1 MKKYAESRIQK
12 RDMKVEKRIFMKRK
26 DTSGRVAGDEERVMG
41 SEYNLSTLQICM
53 KIPQWNPLF

>member
-53 KIPQWNPLF
+53 KIP